1 MHVLAHVC
9 SAASRNQNHLLRTLF
24 LPPTADA
31 KRAKRAAKQAVSAAA
46 DKMDDDEGDFDFDA
60 ANAADGLVASEVG
73 LRQGFCV
80 GNGFEY
86 KLRRVFRC

>member
-1 MHVLAHVC
+1 MQRCISKSYPAHAC
-9 SAASRNQNHLLRTLF
+9 S
-24 LPPTADA
+24 PPTADA

-73 LRQGFCV
+73 LR
-80 GNGFEY
+80 
-86 KLRRVFRC
+86 RRFRCVQTELKFD